1 MDRIIQPYSAPGSA
15 VGVASA
21 TAPAPMLA
29 PPKSPSDFVRAAR
42 RGLPVV
48 IVLTALSGVIGSA
61 YVMRLPPVYRATGHV
76 QIEPPRFD
84 ANLAVILSGNVI
96 PTNDRE
102 TSEKFV
108 PNRLAWLQGRSLA
121 AEVIGPG
128 ELGVGQGYEG
138 NPEGEIL
145 ANISHRRFQPGTNIF
160 EIALE
165 GSDPERVS
173 KLLTALLERFKA
185 RIRKESDATL
195 TNATGQSV
203 ISIKAIQKQIDDLTG
218 VIGTAIAATPIFA
231 PGGKNLLLED
241 YTTLKAHLLTK
252 KARYEDLRH
261 EERIA
266 AMFPGLRDLAPP
278 SKYEARITYLEERGE
293 YYRDQLEQAARLV
306 RREKLNTDPATR
318 RWAKL
323 LNKVYDDL
331 DAYRKLDVE
340 APEKPDRT
348 AISLAHAA
356 EEIRQIDREVKSQF
370 AEIQTTMPV
379 FDQYQSLVA
388 DREGKRQ
395 QLAGIREKLSQFE
408 MVSATKPETVTI
420 LQVPTEPGS
429 PARPNRPMLI
439 VLCTMAGLVVGLGL
453 VTGREYL
460 DRSVKV
466 PEHLTLGLGL
476 PILSVIPR
484 MRRIAKLQRGGHLW
498 TANDP
503 LSPEADSYR
512 ILRAGLIGAAGPK
525 SSIVTLLVT
534 SAKPG
539 EGKSTTA
546 LNLALTCARAGERT
560 LLIDADLRRPTLA
573 EVFDAAEPNV
583 GLVEA
588 LKGEM
593 PWQRAVVR
601 TDVANLDFL
610 PTGDP
615 SGVPIEIL
623 GTLELRQL
631 IAAVSGQFQ
640 RVIIDA
646 PSVLGMA
653 DCRMLG
659 RTVDAAILVVR
670 SGAHAMLPLRRAK
683 EMLAQSRVPIA
694 GVVFNG
700 LTDDLDNWSSHAA
713 SLPTVARPSR
723 SALNAPPVEAEYAAT
738 S

>member
-1 MDRIIQPYSAPGSA
+1 MERIIQPYGAPGSA
-15 VGVASA
+15 ARLTPASG
-21 TAPAPMLA
+21 PAPMLA
-29 PPKSPSDFVRAAR
+29 PPKTTSDFVRAAR

-48 IVLTALSGVIGSA
+48 LVLTAISGVLGAA
-61 YVMRLPPVYRATGHV
+61 YVMRMPAVYRATGHV

-84 ANLAVILSGNVI
+84 SSLAVILAGNAI
-96 PTNDRE
+96 PTHDRE
-102 TSEKFV
+102 MSEKFV
-108 PNRLAWLQGRSLA
+108 PNRLAWLQGKGLA
-121 AEVIGPG
+121 AEVIHRR
-128 ELGVGQGYEG
+128 EMGVGLGFEG

-145 ANISHRRFQPGTNIF
+145 ANISNRRFQPGTNIF

-165 GSDPERVS
+165 GSDPDRVS
-173 KLLTALLERFKA
+173 KLLTELLDAFKA
-185 RIRKESDATL
+185 RVQKESNDTLEKATSTSNL
-195 TNATGQSV
+195 
-203 ISIKAIQKQIDDLTG
+203 SI
-218 VIGTAIAATPIFA
+218 TAIGKEIELLNDEIAKVMKESPYFA
-231 PGGKNLLLED
+231 PGKHMLVED
-241 YTTLKAHLLTK
+241 FTTLKLQILSK

-261 EERIA
+261 EARISE
-266 AMFPGLRDLAPP
+266 MYPGLREQAAP
-278 SKYEARITYLEERGE
+278 SKVEVKIAALEERSE
-293 YYRDQLEQAARLV
+293 YYREQLDQAARLV
-306 RREKLNTDPATR
+306 RRENLDTDPATR
-318 RWAKL
+318 RWSKL
-323 LNKVYDDL
+323 LSQTYDAI
-331 DAYRKLDVE
+331 DAIRRLE
-340 APEKPDRT
+340 IGTGEMPDRA
-348 AISLAHAA
+348 AIGLEHAG
-356 EEIRQIDREVKSQF
+356 EEIRLMDRELKAQF
-370 AEIQTTMPV
+370 AEIQLTMPNY
-379 FDQYQSLVA
+379 DRYQSLLI
-388 DREGKRQ
+388 DREGKRNR
-395 QLAGIREKLSQFE
+395 LAAIREKLSQFE
-408 MVSATKPETVTI
+408 MVSATTSPPVTI
-420 LQVPTEPGS
+420 LQAPTVPTAPS
-429 PARPNRPMLI
+429 RPNRPMLI
-439 VLCTMAGLVVGLGL
+439 VLFTMVGLVLGLGL

-484 MRRIAKLQRGGHLW
+484 MRRAAKLQRGGHLW
-498 TANDP
+498 TANAP
-503 LSPEADSYR
+503 LSAEADAYR
-512 ILRAGLIGAAGPK
+512 NLRAGLIGASGPK
-525 SSIVTLLVT
+525 SPIVTLLVT

-560 LLIDADLRRPTLA
+560 LLIDADLRRPSLA
-573 EVFDAAEPNV
+573 EVFDATEPNV

-601 TDVANLDFL
+601 TDIPNLDFL

-646 PSVLGMA
+646 PAVLGMA

-670 SGAHAMLPLRRAK
+670 SGAHEMLPLRRAK

-700 LTDDLDNWSSHAA
+700 LTDGLDNWSSHAA
-713 SLPTVARPSR
+713 GLPIVTR
-723 SALNAPPVEAEYAAT
+723 SPREALDAPMAEEVAAT